1 MRLLIIEDEA
11 ELAEVL
17 SARLRIN
24 QYATCCCHDGNDA
37 YAYIMSEK
45 YDGII
50 LDIMLP
56 GMDGL
61 TLLSKIRSQN
71 IETPVLLLTAKDS
84 VSDRVTGLDM
94 GANDYLV
101 KPFAFDELLAR
112 IRAMTRKRSDNKTN
126 IFTLEDLIVDS
137 NSHLVTRA
145 GNVISLSSKEYGI
158 LEYMIRNQ
166 GIVLSKEKI
175 EQQIW
180 NYNYEGD
187 SDIIK
192 VYIRYLRKKIDD
204 PFEMKL
210 IHTVR
215 NFGYVLRKAGDA

>member
-1 MRLLIIEDEA
+1 MRLLIVEDEMD
-11 ELAEVL
+11 LNEVL
-17 SARLRIN
+17 VTRLESEN
-24 QYATCCCHDGNDA
+24 YCVDSCNNGEEAWE
-37 YAYIMSEK
+37 YIQLTE

-56 GMDGL
+56 IMDGL
-61 TLLSKIRSQN
+61 TVLKNMRSHN
-71 IETPVLLLTAKDS
+71 IKTPVLLLTAKDRIE
-84 VSDRVTGLDM
+84 DRVYGLDL
-94 GANDYLV
+94 GADDYLV

-112 IRAMTRKRSDNKTN
+112 IRVMTRRYTSNVTN
-126 IFTLEDLIVDS
+126 IFTVGDLTV
-137 NSHLVTRA
+137 NCTNHTVKRGKT
-145 GNVISLSSKEYGI
+145 NISLSSKEFAI

-175 EQQIW
+175 EQHIW
-180 NYNYEGD
+180 NYDYQNS

-204 PFEMKL
+204 KFEHKL

-215 NFGYVLRKAGDA
+215 NYGYVLKEEE